1 MGRTAIVLLVLLAA
15 SAAGFWFLTAPQTI
29 SAGELADAKGD
40 SAKGRYVFFAAGCAS
55 CHAAPGAKGDDKL
68 KLSGGL
74 ALKTPFGTFYAPNVS
89 PDKEHGIGGW
99 SVAQFVNAV
108 MRGVAPDGRH
118 YYPSFPYMSYQRMK
132 IADVVDLKAFM
143 DTLPAVTNVAPAH
156 DLPPPF
162 RIRRGLGLWKLLFM
176 DYEPFKPIAGAS
188 EEVNRGAYLVT
199 GPGHCGECH
208 TPRNII
214 GGSDSDRAM
223 AGGPD
228 PEGEGTVPNITPH
241 KDGIGSWSNEDIV
254 IALETGLLPDYD
266 TFGGSMTLV
275 QENMAQLTAK
285 DRAAI
290 AAYLKSIP
298 PHPSQRKSSG
308 QTEDPY

>member
-1 MGRTAIVLLVLLAA
+1 M
-15 SAAGFWFLTAPQTI
+15 
-29 SAGELADAKGD
+29 
-40 SAKGRYVFFAAGCAS
+40 
-55 CHAAPGAKGDDKL
+55 
-68 KLSGGL
+68 
-74 ALKTPFGTFYAPNVS
+74 
-89 PDKEHGIGGW
+89 
-99 SVAQFVNAV
+99 
-108 MRGVAPDGRH
+108 
-118 YYPSFPYMSYQRMK
+118 
-132 IADVVDLKAFM
+132 
-143 DTLPAVTNVAPAH
+143 
-156 DLPPPF
+156 
-162 RIRRGLGLWKLLFM
+162 FM
-176 DYEPFKPIAGAS
+176 DYEPFKPIDGAS

-214 GGSDSDRAM
+214 GGPETDRAM

-241 KDGIGSWSNEDIV
+241 KDGIGSWSNDDIV

-266 TFGGSMTLV
+266 TLGGSMTLV
-275 QENMAQLTAK
+275 QENMAQLTAQ

-298 PHPSQRKSSG
+298 PHPSQRKGSG